1 VPHVKRPALASR
13 FPVHVTL
20 SMEKDLPNL
29 RSPAVFRVVKQSL
42 SLSREREDFRLVH
55 YSVQGH
61 HLHLI
66 VEAHNA
72 EALSRGIKGLSVRM
86 AKRLNFALKRRGRV
100 FSDRY
105 FSRILRTPSQT
116 KGALAYVLLNSRRHD
131 AQRRRAR
138 DRGWVDPC
146 SSGRFFD
153 GWRDSPIRPRPG
165 EPPCVASPH
174 GWLLS
179 KGWRLRG
186 LLSVNQVPGPP
197 PVAPRRRPMSA
208 LVYDRHR
215 ASVNVSESCH
225 GARYPELCGGLGARA
240 APARF

>member
-1 VPHVKRPALASR
+1 MPHTRRPALASR

-20 SMEKDLPNL
+20 SVQKVLPNL
-29 RSPAVFRVVKQSL
+29 RSSRVFRVVEQSL
-42 SLSREREDFRLVH
+42 RLSREREDFRLVH

-61 HLHLI
+61 QLHLI

-72 EALSRGIKGLSVRM
+72 EALCRGIKGLSVRL
-86 AKRLNFALKRRGRV
+86 AKRLNFALGRRGRV
-100 FSDRY
+100 FADRY

-116 KGALAYVLLNSRRHD
+116 KAALGYVLLNARRHD
-131 AQRRRAR
+131 SQRRRVR

-146 SSGRFFD
+146 SSGRFLD
-153 GWRDSPIRPRPG
+153 GWGDSNIRPRPD

-186 LLSVNQVPGPP
+186 LLSVNQVPGSP
-197 PVAPRRRPMSA
+197 PVAPRRRSRCRTDTKPT
-208 LVYDRHR
+208 
-215 ASVNVSESCH
+215 
-225 GARYPELCGGLGARA
+225 
-240 APARF
+240 